1 MRESIVFALAT
12 ALGCSAACAG
22 WVHTKNEDP
31 FQGDQHLAMKL
42 SFGEL
47 AGFRCTSASDLALV
61 YVTPE
66 KPSDQTTALLAL
78 SSKKLLVIVDSQPK
92 IELVAD
98 MDVTVDGEKYR
109 LSAEGPQVAKIAA
122 AVQINDKIAFSK
134 TFDVK
139 GSTSAIGALLKG
151 CDIDVEEPEKK
162 VSEAPALLTKSCI
175 RIETKEF
182 SADSLV
188 N

>member
-1 MRESIVFALAT
+1 MRGSIVVAVAT
-12 ALGCSAACAG
+12 VLGCSAAHAG
-22 WVHTKNEDP
+22 WVHTRNEDP
-31 FQGDQHLAMKL
+31 FQGDQHLAMTMT
-42 SFGEL
+42 FEEL

-66 KPSDQTTALLAL
+66 KPSDQATALLAL

-122 AVQINDKIAFSK
+122 AAAAAQKRFAVAVQINDKIAFSK
-134 TFDVK
+134 TFDVNE
-139 GSTSAIGALLKG
+139 STSAIGALLKG

-162 VSEAPALLTKSCI
+162 DE
-175 RIETKEF
+175 
-182 SADSLV
+182 
-188 N
+188 